1 MNHQQTRSTG
11 DGPLLRRFDYED
23 GWIVAADLGADAADV
38 SVDTVGE
45 TAIVVVEGDGEPVE
59 SEFELPGP
67 AASTAVA
74 NGVITVEG
82 GATESDAAE
91 DDVTEDDTTEG
102 ER

>member
-1 MNHQQTRSTG
+1 MNHQQTRSAG
-11 DGPLLRRFDYED
+11 DSPLLRRFEYED

-82 GATESDAAE
+82 GTAEGDAS
-91 DDVTEDDTTEG
+91 EDDTAEG

>member
-11 DGPLLRRFDYED
+11 DGPLLRRFEYED
-23 GWIVAADLGADAADV
+23 GWIVAADLGADAANV
-38 SVDTVGE
+38 SVDAVGE

-82 GATESDAAE
+82 GTIEDDTAE